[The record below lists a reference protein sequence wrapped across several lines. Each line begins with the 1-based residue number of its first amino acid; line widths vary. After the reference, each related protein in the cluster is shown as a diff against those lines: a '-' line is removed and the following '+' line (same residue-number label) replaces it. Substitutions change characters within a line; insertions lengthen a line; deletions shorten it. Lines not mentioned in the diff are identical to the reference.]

1 MKKYALICLTVLLV
15 CLAAG
20 CAKPVPQ
27 DSQAAQDILPTLAP
41 ETSPDPASSDAE
53 ATVEATGDRD
63 ETNAPTVEAEPETE
77 AHVTGEPVE
86 APAEPGLDLQWG
98 RTWRSEQADD
108 PEKGALIRELTLNYD
123 ESDFYFR
130 AGEPNSEYFYFVRGT
145 WSLDGDRLHLEGIQ
159 LDEFDNVL
167 PDASKVEAGYTV
179 VIEDGKLILTNL
191 GEATALLEDPGT
203 PIVFELKEETDD

>member
-1 MKKYALICLTVLLV
+1 MKTTLVSLLITLLLCLLM
-15 CLAAG
+15 G
-20 CAKPVPQ
+20 CAAKKP
-27 DSQAAQDILPTLAP
+27 AELPADQPSEAGTTASAP
-41 ETSPDPASSDAE
+41 
-53 ATVEATGDRD
+53 VEAI
-63 ETNAPTVEAEPETE
+63 ETE
-77 AHVTGEPVE
+77 AHATGEPVT
-86 APAEPGLDLQWG
+86 APEEPVLDLQWDH
-98 RTWRSEQADD
+98 TWRSEQADS
-108 PEKGALIRELTLNYD
+108 PEKGPLIRELTLNYD

>member
-1 MKKYALICLTVLLV
+1 MKTTLVSLLITLLLCLLM
-15 CLAAG
+15 G
-20 CAKPVPQ
+20 CAAKKP
-27 DSQAAQDILPTLAP
+27 A
-41 ETSPDPASSDAE
+41 EFPADQPAE
-53 ATVEATGDRD
+53 AQTTAEVIATD
-63 ETNAPTVEAEPETE
+63 
-77 AHVTGEPVE
+77 AHVTGEPAE

-145 WSLDGDRLHLEGIQ
+145 WSLGGDRLHLEGVQ
-159 LDEFDNVL
+159 TDEFGSTL

-203 PIVFELKEETDD
+203 PIVFELKTETND